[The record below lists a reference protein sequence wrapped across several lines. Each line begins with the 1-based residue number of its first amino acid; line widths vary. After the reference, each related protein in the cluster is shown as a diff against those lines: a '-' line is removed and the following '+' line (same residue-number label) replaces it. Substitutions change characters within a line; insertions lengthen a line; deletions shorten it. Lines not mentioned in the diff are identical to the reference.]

1 VRRRLAGRRRCVLL
15 YGTVSLAAALTLA
28 ITCTASGGG
37 REANSGAFVG
47 VMEGMQRAYAQIDH
61 YTATF
66 LTQER
71 IDGELRPEQWVA
83 IKFKKPFQVYLRWV
97 KGRHEGRQALYPAGA
112 DGREVLVRMP
122 LPVGGLTVSL
132 DPLSP
137 RARKGN
143 RHPITDFGIGRLVDF
158 VTENARRGIERGEVT
173 IEDAGQRT
181 TFERPSHR
189 YILHFPD
196 EPANGYYCRTAVFE
210 VDNHYRLPVYAEIFD
225 WDGQLVERYGYRDLR
240 LNPGLTD
247 EDFSPKNPDYGF

>member
-1 VRRRLAGRRRCVLL
+1 VRRRLTGRGGCAPLC
-15 YGTVSLAAALTLA
+15 GTVSLVAALTLA
-28 ITCTASGGG
+28 IACTASGVQ
-37 REANSGAFVG
+37 REVNSSAFVD
-47 VMEGMQRAYAQIDH
+47 VLEAMRRAYAQLDH

-112 DGREVLVRMP
+112 DGREVLVRVP
-122 LPVGGLTVSL
+122 LPVGGFTVSL

-143 RHPITDFGIGRLVDF
+143 RHPITDVGIGRLVDF
-158 VTENARRGIERGEVT
+158 VAENARRGMERGEVT

-196 EPANGYYCRTAVFE
+196 HPAKGYYCMTAVVE
-210 VDNHYRLPVYAEIFD
+210 VDHDYRLPIYAEIFD

-247 EDFSPKNPDYGF
+247 EDFNPKNPDYGF

>member
-1 VRRRLAGRRRCVLL
+1 MRRRLTGRGGCAPLC
-15 YGTVSLAAALTLA
+15 GTVSLVAALTLA
-28 ITCTASGGG
+28 IVCTASGVQRGV
-37 REANSGAFVG
+37 NSSAFVE
-47 VMEGMQRAYAQIDH
+47 VLEAMRRAYAQLDH

-112 DGREVLVRMP
+112 DGREVLVRVP
-122 LPVGGLTVSL
+122 LPVGGFTVSL

-143 RHPITDFGIGRLVDF
+143 RHPITDVGIGRLVDF
-158 VTENARRGIERGEVT
+158 VAENARRGMERGEVT

-196 EPANGYYCRTAVFE
+196 HPAKGYYCMTAVVE
-210 VDNHYRLPVYAEIFD
+210 VDHDYRLPIYAEIFD

-247 EDFSPKNPDYGF
+247 EDFNPKNPDYGF

>member
-1 VRRRLAGRRRCVLL
+1 MRRRLTGRGRCAPLC
-15 YGTVSLAAALTLA
+15 GTVSLVAALTLA
-28 ITCTASGGG
+28 IVCTASGVQRGV
-37 REANSGAFVG
+37 NSSAFVD
-47 VMEGMQRAYAQIDH
+47 VLEAMRRAYAQLDH

-112 DGREVLVRMP
+112 DGREVLVRVP
-122 LPVGGLTVSL
+122 LPVGGFTVSL

-143 RHPITDFGIGRLVDF
+143 RHPITDVGIGRLVDF
-158 VTENARRGIERGEVT
+158 VAENARRGMERGEVT

-196 EPANGYYCRTAVFE
+196 HPAKGYYCMTAVVE
-210 VDNHYRLPVYAEIFD
+210 VDHDYRLPIYAEIFD

-247 EDFSPKNPDYGF
+247 EDFNPKNPDYGF

>member
-1 VRRRLAGRRRCVLL
+1 VRRRLTGRGRCAPLC
-15 YGTVSLAAALTLA
+15 GTVSLVAALTLA
-28 ITCTASGGG
+28 IACTASGIQRGV
-37 REANSGAFVG
+37 NSSAFVD
-47 VMEGMQRAYAQIDH
+47 VLEAMRRAYAQLDH

-71 IDGELRPEQWVA
+71 IDGELRPEQWLA

-112 DGREVLVRMP
+112 DGREVLVRVP
-122 LPVGGLTVSL
+122 LPVGGFTVSL

-143 RHPITDFGIGRLVDF
+143 RHPITDVGIGRLVDF
-158 VTENARRGIERGEVT
+158 IAENARRGMERGEVT

-196 EPANGYYCRTAVFE
+196 HPAKGYYCMTADRKSV
-210 VDNHYRLPVYAEIFD
+210 V
-225 WDGQLVERYGYRDLR
+225 
-240 LNPGLTD
+240 
-247 EDFSPKNPDYGF
+247 